1 MPREENLAGCLR
13 LTLGKWKGVC
23 PVEMM
28 ADVVGSIVG
37 RCILGPL
44 NNERATKSLDIGKK
58 GF

>member
-1 MPREENLAGCLR
+1 
-13 LTLGKWKGVC
+13 
-23 PVEMM
+23 VEMM